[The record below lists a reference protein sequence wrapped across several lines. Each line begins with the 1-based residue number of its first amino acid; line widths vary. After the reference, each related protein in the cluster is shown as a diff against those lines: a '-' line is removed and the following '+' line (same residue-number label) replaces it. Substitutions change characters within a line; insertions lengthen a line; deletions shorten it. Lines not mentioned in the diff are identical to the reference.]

1 MIKQLKLILY
11 VLKVKNY
18 IFLLNKKKK
27 INKSFLLLL
36 AYYNK
41 GVALFDQGDFLGAIK
56 CYDKLI
62 ELKPN
67 FALAYNKTDFRIL
80 KVTRNILL
88 STNPIK

>member
-1 MIKQLKLILY
+1 

-18 IFLLNKKKK
+18 IFRLDITKK

-67 FALAYNKTDFRIL
+67 FALAYNNKGIGIL
-80 KVTRNILL
+80 V
-88 STNPIK
+88 